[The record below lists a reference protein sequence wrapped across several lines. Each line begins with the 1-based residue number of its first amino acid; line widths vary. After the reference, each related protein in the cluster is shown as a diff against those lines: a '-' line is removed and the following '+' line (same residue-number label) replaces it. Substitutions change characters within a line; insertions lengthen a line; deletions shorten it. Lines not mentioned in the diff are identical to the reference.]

1 MSLLVT
7 LLVFIAVVAVVTLVG
22 MRLYVRPK
30 EAMERVA
37 GGIDQTEHMPAH
49 PSLAIY
55 ELIKRLGNFIPQS
68 PKDVTVMQRR
78 LIRAGIRNEN
88 ALKILYGAKFV
99 CGVSFPLLMGLGGS
113 TSSMEPSNK
122 IFGVLGA
129 AAAGFFL
136 PNEYVRR
143 MASKRQ
149 KEIARGLANALDL
162 LVVCVESGLGLDQAI
177 LQVSKELEHAHPEI
191 SEEFGFVNLE
201 LKAGKRRVD
210 ALRNLAERTGVDD
223 LKKLVAVLIQAD
235 RFGTGVAVSLRQHS
249 DFMRVQARQI
259 AEEKAA
265 KLGVKLIFPIF
276 FCILPSLFVVTVG
289 PVAVKIMRELVPMMN
304 SIQYGLKLRTKE
316 AH

>member
-1 MSLLVT
+1 MFVITILIFLGIALGAAFLLTKV
-7 LLVFIAVVAVVTLVG
+7 
-22 MRLYVRPK
+22 YVRPK
-30 EAMERVA
+30 EAMERVV
-37 GGIDQTEHMPAH
+37 GGIDQVDVMPSH
-49 PSLAIY
+49 PSLAFHD
-55 ELIKRLGNFIPQS
+55 LIKRLGNIVPQS

-78 LIRAGIRNEN
+78 LIRAGLRGEN
-88 ALKILYGAKFV
+88 SLKILYGAKAALGITLPLLAALFV
-99 CGVSFPLLMGLGGS
+99 TGVSTESG
-113 TSSMEPSNK
+113 NK
-122 IFGVLGA
+122 FATILGA
-129 AAAGFFL
+129 AAVGFFG

-143 MASKRQ
+143 MAGKRQ
-149 KEIARGLANALDL
+149 HEIARGLPNALDL

-191 SEEFGFVNLE
+191 SQEFGLVNLE
-201 LKAGKRRVD
+201 LKAGKRRVE

-235 RFGTGVAVSLRQHS
+235 RFGTGVAQSLRAHA

-289 PVAVKIMRELVPMMN
+289 PVVIKIMRELIPMMN
-304 SIQYGLKLRTKE
+304 NI
-316 AH
+316 

>member
-1 MSLLVT
+1 
-7 LLVFIAVVAVVTLVG
+7 
-22 MRLYVRPK
+22 
-30 EAMERVA
+30 
-37 GGIDQTEHMPAH
+37 MPAH

-78 LIRAGIRNEN
+78 LIRAGVRNEN
-88 ALKILYGAKFV
+88 ALKYLYGAKAF
-99 CGVSFPLLMGLGGS
+99 CGVAIPALIALLVVP
-113 TSSMEPSNK
+113 SSAETSNK
-122 IFGVLGA
+122 VMFIL
-129 AAAGFFL
+129 AAGAVGFFG

-143 MASKRQ
+143 LAAKRQ
-149 KEIARGLANALDL
+149 KQISRGLANALDL

-177 LQVSKELEHAHPEI
+177 LQVSKELEHAHAEI

-210 ALRNLAERTGVDD
+210 ALRNLAERSGVDD

-235 RFGTGVAVSLRQHS
+235 RFGTGVAQSLRAHS

-304 SIQYGLKLRTKE
+304 SI
-316 AH
+316 

>member
-1 MSLLVT
+1 MFVIT
-7 LLVFIAVVAVVTLVG
+7 LIVFVGLAVAVAAAG
-22 MRLYVRPK
+22 MKLYVRPK
-30 EAMERVA
+30 EAMERVV
-37 GGIDQTEHMPAH
+37 GGIEQTENVPLH
-49 PSLAIY
+49 PSLAFH
-55 ELIKRLGNFIPQS
+55 ELIKRLGNIVPQS

-88 ALKILYGAKFV
+88 ALKVLYGAKAV
-99 CGVSFPLLMGLGGS
+99 CGIILPLVTTALIAGYS
-113 TSSMEPSNK
+113 TDSGNK
-122 IFGVLGA
+122 IVAILA
-129 AAAGFFL
+129 AAAVGFFG

-143 MASKRQ
+143 MATKRQ
-149 KEIARGLANALDL
+149 KEISRGLANALDL

-191 SEEFGFVNLE
+191 SEEFGLVNLE
-201 LKAGKRRVD
+201 LKAGKRRVE

-235 RFGTGVAVSLRQHS
+235 RFGTGVAQSLRAHS
-249 DFMRVQARQI
+249 DFMRIQARQT

-289 PVAVKIMRELVPMMN
+289 PVAMKIIRELIPMMN
-304 SIQYGLKLRTKE
+304 NI
-316 AH
+316 